1 MQKKSTSRGVLS
13 LYHITDRDE
22 GHDDDDDEG
31 GSKSFPS
38 RTAYGAA
45 WSIGE
50 KRAEIVKSRRFLFG
64 LINVPMY
71 GYYDEYT
78 MAQIELIS
86 IDSPIIVYKKDKRS
100 KKRPSKKDILEATL
114 KYKLRHKDDAK
125 IGEKKKLDFSKF
137 TLKQ

>member
-1 MQKKSTSRGVLS
+1 
-13 LYHITDRDE
+13 
-22 GHDDDDDEG
+22 
-31 GSKSFPS
+31 
-38 RTAYGAA
+38 
-45 WSIGE
+45 
-50 KRAEIVKSRRFLFG
+50 
-64 LINVPMY
+64 MY